1 MASVA
6 VFGGSFNPPH
16 VAHVLACV
24 LARKTGGV
32 DRVLVVPTYRH
43 AFAKALAPYET
54 RVAMCRIAM
63 GDLPG
68 VEISRA
74 EEELGGESRTLRLLE
89 HLVRARPHDT
99 FRLLVG
105 ADILLE
111 THKWHR
117 WSDVVALAPPLVLGR
132 AGVVHPEAPPPVLPE
147 VSSTTIRELLEAR
160 GKGPRDP
167 RLEAL
172 VPRDVLAYAEEHALY
187 TETGEPSP

>member
-43 AFAKALAPYET
+43 AFAKALAPYE
-54 RVAMCRIAM
+54 RRLAMCELAM

-89 HLVRARPHDT
+89 HLARARPHDT

-105 ADILLE
+105 AGLLIKTFQNVRGQYASLQAE
-111 THKWHR
+111 K
-117 WSDVVALAPPLVLGR
+117 ALFGNFRLGR
-132 AGVVHPEAPPPVLPE
+132 LNQ
-147 VSSTTIRELLEAR
+147 SS
-160 GKGPRDP
+160 P
-167 RLEAL
+167 
-172 VPRDVLAYAEEHALY
+172 
-187 TETGEPSP
+187 